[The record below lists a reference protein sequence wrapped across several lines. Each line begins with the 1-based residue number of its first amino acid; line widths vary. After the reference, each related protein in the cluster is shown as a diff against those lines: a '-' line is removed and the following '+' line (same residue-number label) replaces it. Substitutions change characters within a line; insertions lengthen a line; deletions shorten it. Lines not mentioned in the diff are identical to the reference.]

1 MTIEAVVAEMRRLGK
16 DPGDAVWSEQSKI
29 GFLNRAIK
37 LLCQLK
43 PNIHTTREQV
53 TCVAGPTQNVPP
65 GMRFVR
71 VIGLLTGEAITPI
84 DEVELSGYLPEWRG
98 ASAGTPEHYIFD
110 PASPRTFELYPP
122 VEAGLKVVVLVE
134 SFPPDAIP
142 EQDFPLDAIYFE
154 PLCLVATALML
165 YENDADLPLAASHL
179 DRASQLLGLKV
190 EVERAVSTE

>member
-1 MTIEAVVAEMRRLGK
+1 MTLIAVVDEMRRLGK
-16 DPGDAVWSEQSKI
+16 DPGDAVWDEGSKI
-29 GFLNRAIK
+29 DFINRAIK

-43 PNIHTTREQV
+43 PNIHTSFELV
-53 TCVAGPTQNVPP
+53 TCVNGPTQNVPP
-65 GMRFVR
+65 GMRFIR
-71 VIGLLTGEAITPI
+71 VVALPTGEAITPV
-84 DEVELSGYLPEWRG
+84 DEVELNGYLPQWRG
-98 ASAGTPEHYIFD
+98 LLPGTPEHYIFD
-110 PASPRTFELYPP
+110 PARPRTFDLYPP
-122 VEAGLKVVVLVE
+122 VEAGQKVVILVE
-134 SFPPDAIP
+134 SFPPDVMP